1 MPDFLATA
9 VEIARAA
16 GALLL
21 PYYDRR
27 IRVEY
32 KGDVDIVTEADRA
45 SERLITERLR
55 TRFPDHG
62 ILAEEGGGR
71 ESDSPYRWYIDPLD
85 GTTNFAHGFPFFC
98 VSMGLEK
105 SGEALI
111 GVVYDPLRDELFTA
125 EKGTGAMLNNRRI
138 RVSGVAA
145 LSEALV
151 ATGFP
156 TRKRHKNANIH
167 FYHQL
172 TMRTHGVRRAGSAA
186 LDMCYVGCGRLDA
199 FWEFN
204 LNPWDVAAATLI
216 VREAGG
222 RVTDMRG
229 GAHSVSSDTVLASNG
244 LIHPGMLQAFA
255 EVFQGHYATPLPQ
268 L

>member
-1 MPDFLATA
+1 
-9 VEIARAA
+9 
-16 GALLL
+16 
-21 PYYDRR
+21 
-27 IRVEY
+27 
-32 KGDVDIVTEADRA
+32 
-45 SERLITERLR
+45 
-55 TRFPDHG
+55 
-62 ILAEEGGGR
+62 
-71 ESDSPYRWYIDPLD
+71 
-85 GTTNFAHGFPFFC
+85 
-98 VSMGLEK
+98 
-105 SGEALI
+105 
-111 GVVYDPLRDELFTA
+111 
-125 EKGTGAMLNNRRI
+125 
-138 RVSGVAA
+138 VAA

-229 GAHSVSSDTVLASNG
+229 GAHSVTSDTVLATNG
-244 LIHPGMLQAFA
+244 LIHPDMLQVFA
-255 EVFQGHYATPLPQ
+255 EVFQGRYASPLPQ
-268 L
+268 V